1 MDRIEQIINE
11 WDPIGLFPMAPKD
24 EYVEEEKKIVE
35 YIEKWPNITEKKL
48 ADRIN
53 EIFIE
58 AFGKDVY

>member
-24 EYVEEEKKIVE
+24 EYVEEGKKIVE

-53 EIFIE
+53 KI
-58 AFGKDVY
+58 